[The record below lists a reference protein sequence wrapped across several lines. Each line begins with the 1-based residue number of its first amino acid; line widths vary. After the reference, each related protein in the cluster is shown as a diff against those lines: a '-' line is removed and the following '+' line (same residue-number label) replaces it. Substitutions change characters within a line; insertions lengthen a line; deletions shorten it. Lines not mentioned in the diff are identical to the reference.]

1 MDEDSM
7 KRLCCDREIDM
18 RQDFITNQAE
28 PGGCVIRYV
37 ELPRVEVHC
46 ENTHSDIVVNPEV

>member
-1 MDEDSM
+1 M

-18 RQDFITNQAE
+18 RQCIRQDFITNQAE